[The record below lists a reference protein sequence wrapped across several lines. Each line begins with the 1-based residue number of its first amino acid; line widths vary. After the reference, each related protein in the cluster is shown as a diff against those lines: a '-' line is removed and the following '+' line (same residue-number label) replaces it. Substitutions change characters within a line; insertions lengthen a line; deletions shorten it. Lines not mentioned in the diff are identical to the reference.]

1 MTLVEKSAVELR
13 ALIRSKELSPV
24 ELMDA
29 CIARIE
35 ALNPHINAVTATDFE
50 RARATAKQAEA
61 QVMQQAELPLLLG
74 LPMGVKDLQETAGLL
89 TTYGNVG
96 LRGNVPKADN
106 SYVAKLKQAG
116 AIVTAKT
123 NVPDMGAGANSRNPV
138 WGATGNPFNPAL
150 NAGGSSGGSAAAL
163 AVDMFPIC
171 TGSDTGGSLRIP
183 AALCGI
189 VGLRPS
195 PGAVANDTRALGWS
209 AISVLGPMARSVDDA
224 ALMMAAS
231 LGADPM
237 DPLSYDLSP
246 GPFWPLP
253 EVDVS
258 QLRIGYTEDFDLCHV
273 DPGIREEFRKRIN
286 AIKPLVKRCE
296 PVSFEVAHAHR
307 TFDVLRAESFF
318 AAFGDPVKNPPDT
331 LGPNVRANLAIA
343 EQISLG
349 DRAMAHLAQT
359 QLMRQF
365 AKKFQDFDLIIAP
378 NTPLSPFPWTEL
390 YAKEVAGH
398 AMNNYY
404 HWLEL
409 TYVVTLATNPALAL
423 PCGVDLNGMPFGL
436 QLIGELRQDA
446 KLLAMSH
453 ALEMALASNKATAR
467 PKPDQDR
474 LRQSSVN
481 LKDIVTH
488 PPILKSS

>member
-61 QVMQQAELPLLLG
+61 QVMQQAELPLLHG

-209 AISVLGPMARSVDDA
+209 AISVLGPMARSVDDT

-343 EQISLG
+343 EKISLG

-390 YAKEVAGH
+390 YAKEVDGH

-488 PPILKSS
+488 PPILKAS

>member
-61 QVMQQAELPLLLG
+61 QVMQQAELPLLHG
-74 LPMGVKDLQETAGLL
+74 LPLGVKDLQETAGLL

-106 SYVAKLKQAG
+106 SYVAKLKQSG

>member
-61 QVMQQAELPLLLG
+61 QVMQQADLPLLHG

-209 AISVLGPMARSVDDA
+209 AISVLGPMARSVDDT

-273 DPGIREEFRKRIN
+273 DPGIREVFRKRIN
-286 AIKPLVKRCE
+286 VIKPLVKRCE

-390 YAKEVAGH
+390 YAKEVDGH

>member
-61 QVMQQAELPLLLG
+61 QVMQQADLPLLHG

-106 SYVAKLKQAG
+106 SYVAKLKQSG

-209 AISVLGPMARSVDDA
+209 AISVLGPMARSVDDT

-231 LGADPM
+231 LGADPL

-253 EVDVS
+253 EGDVS

-273 DPGIREEFRKRIN
+273 DPGIREVFRKRMD
-286 AIKPLVKRCE
+286 AIRPLVKRCE

-307 TFDVLRAESFF
+307 TFDVLRAESFI

-390 YAKEVAGH
+390 YAKEVDGH
-398 AMNNYY
+398 SMNNYY

-488 PPILKSS
+488 PPILKAS

>member
-61 QVMQQAELPLLLG
+61 QVMQQADLPLLQG

-209 AISVLGPMARSVDDA
+209 AISVLGPMARSVDDT

-273 DPGIREEFRKRIN
+273 DPGIREVFRKRMD
-286 AIKPLVKRCE
+286 AIRPLVKRCE
-296 PVSFEVAHAHR
+296 PVSFQVAHAHR

-488 PPILKSS
+488 PPILKAS

>member
-50 RARATAKQAEA
+50 RARAAAKQAEA
-61 QVMQQAELPLLLG
+61 RVMQQAELPLLHG

-150 NAGGSSGGSAAAL
+150 NAGGSSGGSSAAL

-183 AALCGI
+183 SALCGI

-209 AISVLGPMARSVDDA
+209 AISVLGPMARSVDDT

>member
-35 ALNPHINAVTATDFE
+35 AINPHINAVTATDFE

-61 QVMQQAELPLLLG
+61 QVMQQAELPLLHG

>member
-61 QVMQQAELPLLLG
+61 QVMQQAELPLLHG

-183 AALCGI
+183 SALCGI

-246 GPFWPLP
+246 GTFWPLP

>member
-61 QVMQQAELPLLLG
+61 QVMQQAELPLLHG

-390 YAKEVAGH
+390 YAKEVDGH